1 MFDFLKRGSAPSQK
15 QIEKLVKRLTEPG
28 GENAPRIEAAEK
40 LAEWG
45 TAESLYALLK
55 RFTISSNVITQDI
68 EEKRMVVRMLAE
80 KGNDAV
86 EPILRFLSS
95 HHNVEWPVQA
105 LSEILPHQELVPKL
119 VEILEKV
126 AAASDFTPPE
136 HKADLIRAMRG
147 HVTPEIA
154 NVLRQFLTDDDD
166 DVRISAIEAIPEA
179 GEQVRELLRYLSSEL
194 NRLYFQYWNVAQLA
208 IGVVAL
214 WFVIKLPAAT
224 RPKWGILGMLA
235 IALFLTAL
243 ITPFIVSVG
252 RSIDFVPR
260 DPPPAN
266 LRTFGLLHVT
276 YTVFDGIQ
284 LILGIFVTVWLVKA
298 KD

>member
-68 EEKRMVVRMLAE
+68 EEKRMVVRMLVE
-80 KGNDAV
+80 KANDAV

-166 DVRISAIEAIPEA
+166 DVRISAIEAISEA
-179 GEQVRELLRYLSSEL
+179 GEQVREPLLEA
-194 NRLYFQYWNVAQLA
+194 FLA
-208 IGVVAL
+208 ANDRPRIRIRIAEMLADREWPVKG
-214 WFVIKLPAAT
+214 F
-224 RPKWGILGMLA
+224 RPKIEETLPEG
-235 IALFLTAL
+235 FHLTAK
-243 ITPFIVSVG
+243 G
-252 RSIDFVPR
+252 FVR
-260 DPPPAN
+260 
-266 LRTFGLLHVT
+266 R
-276 YTVFDGIQ
+276 
-284 LILGIFVTVWLVKA
+284 K
-298 KD
+298 